1 MRNNFNELK
10 DLFGD
15 LQLDKP
21 VEIEVQGRELEL
33 DMRLDDM
40 HNLMVLGQKQE
51 VDEEDMSLLTDALR
65 NMFYRTY
72 LPYYDRANDR
82 EMSNLDD
89 EKQQENEEAK
99 NFIENII
106 LKNYLNIFMQITEEL
121 GWQDEMDEVPGQ
133 DFRQDIQS

>member
-33 DMRLDDM
+33 DMRVDDM

-65 NMFYRTY
+65 NIFYRTY

-89 EKQQENEEAK
+89 EKEQENEEAK
-99 NFIENII
+99 EFIENII
-106 LKNYLNIFMQITEEL
+106 LKNYLTIFMQITEEL